1 MLMEVANF
9 SKYSGFCINMP
20 NGKDEKWLIMW
31 NKRFKPY
38 KHSIK
43 ENLCKKWQQK
53 CMAMGVWM
61 RKSVKLKSG
70 VLPQIQKRPERK
82 TMKKREYEQASEA

>member
-1 MLMEVANF
+1 
-9 SKYSGFCINMP
+9 
-20 NGKDEKWLIMW
+20 
-31 NKRFKPY
+31 
-38 KHSIK
+38 
-43 ENLCKKWQQK
+43 
-53 CMAMGVWM
+53 MAMGVWM